1 MTRFWLATIL
11 AGFALAANAQDAQ
24 DPAASDTTN
33 REAAI
38 TELTERTL
46 EIDRELATIARLEQA
61 LPVDGDMAT
70 VYQARIDSARSALF
84 RDLLDLAADVIE
96 QQERGTDVGQ
106 FAEELAL
113 DLAGMADQLD
123 EQVTR
128 VEDRFSM
135 PAADLPAADQAIA
148 NEQMAR
154 LFDELD
160 DLYAV
165 MLSYIGVAPGLDLD
179 AASQETMLRQ
189 WIQEEAADRS
199 AILELAMKQASIAGG
214 AAQTVPDDTE
224 LAALSATAD
233 ARVSILSSA
242 LEGSISLLNKLDID
256 SAHYRQQLVTA
267 TGEVT
272 ADALDIGVI
281 RGILEDWQQTAAS
294 FVSDDAPGVLFNV
307 LVFVLI
313 VVAAAYVGKLVSMG
327 LAKLFASSPLH
338 LSSLAETMITK
349 TTRNAIVF
357 VGLLIALSQLGVS
370 LGPVLAGL
378 GIAGFI
384 VGFALQDTLSNF
396 ASGVLILIYR
406 PFDIGDYVS
415 AGGVT
420 GRVSNMSLVNTTFK
434 TPDNETLIVPNNKVW
449 QDVIKNTTAQHTR
462 RVDLTFGISYS
473 DDIDRAR
480 EILLDVAQ
488 NYDAVLA
495 EPPTDVRVNE
505 LADSSVNLLLRP
517 WVRTS
522 DYWDTYWD
530 LMELVKKRFDAEG
543 ITIPFPQR
551 DIHNVHAED
560 TPVPAT
566 QKVAT
571 HPQDMIAKSG
581 ATKHRAADGQDL
593 AIVTD
598 EDDDS

>member
-1 MTRFWLATIL
+1 MIL
-11 AGFALAANAQDAQ
+11 AGFVLVANAQEPRNSAE
-24 DPAASDTTN
+24 PDTEK
-33 REAAI
+33 REAVIA
-38 TELTERTL
+38 ELTERSL
-46 EIDRELATIARLEQA
+46 LIDRELATIARLESD
-61 LPVDGDMAT
+61 LPADEVMAT
-70 VYQARIDSARSALF
+70 VYQARIDAAKSDLF
-84 RDLLDLAADVIE
+84 RELLDLADDVIE
-96 QQERGTDVGQ
+96 QREQGINVEQFTD
-106 FAEELAL
+106 ELARDL
-113 DLAGMADQLD
+113 DGMAEQINA
-123 EQVTR
+123 QVTR
-128 VEDRFSM
+128 IGERLSM
-135 PAADLPAADQAIA
+135 PSPDLPAAEQAIA
-148 NEQMAR
+148 NQQMAQ
-154 LFDELD
+154 LFEQLD
-160 DLYAV
+160 KLYAV
-165 MLSYIGVAPGLDLD
+165 MLSYTEVAASFDLD
-179 AASQETMLRQ
+179 PSPQDATLRG
-189 WIQEEAADRS
+189 WVQEEAADRS
-199 AILELAMKQASIAGG
+199 AILELAIKQASIAGG
-214 AAQTVPDDTE
+214 AAETVPDDTN
-224 LAALSATAD
+224 LAGLKAAAD
-233 ARVSILSSA
+233 ARVSILISA
-242 LEGSISLLNKLDID
+242 LEDSVSLLNKLDID
-256 SAHYRQQLVTA
+256 SAHYRQQLVSV

-272 ADALDIGVI
+272 ADALDLGVI
-281 RGILEDWQQTAAS
+281 RGILGDWRDTATD
-294 FVSDDAPGVLFNV
+294 FVSDDAPGVLFNIV
-307 LVFVLI
+307 IFVLI
-313 VVAAAYVGKLVSMG
+313 VVAASYVGKLVSMG
-327 LAKLFASSPLH
+327 LTKLFSSSPVH
-338 LSSLAETMITK
+338 LSNLAETMITK
-349 TTRNAIVF
+349 TARNAILF
-357 VGLLIALSQLGVS
+357 VGVLIALSQLGVS

-420 GRVSNMSLVNTTFK
+420 GRVGNMSLVNTTFK

-488 NYDAVLA
+488 KYDAVLA

-560 TPVPAT
+560 PPVPAT
-566 QKVAT
+566 QKVASYRDET
-571 HPQDMIAKSG
+571 IAESG
-581 ATKHRAADGQDL
+581 TTKHRAADGQDL